1 MSENLSL
8 AGDSLAS
15 NPPDGQNPASTGRR
29 IGPWQLFVTVLPLIF
44 IIFLAIAL
52 RWQIVSEGRA
62 AGIAPDFEFITFS
75 GETVRL
81 ADFRGKGVV
90 VNFWASWCVPCRA
103 EAPLLEATW
112 RRERDRGIVF
122 IGVDYLDQEHAAKAY
137 LAEFD
142 ITYPNGPDL
151 QSQIARHYGISGVPE
166 TFFIGPDGTI
176 VSMVIGPLTNAND
189 LNQRIDAI
197 RPVQSQ

>member
-1 MSENLSL
+1 VSKNLSL

-15 NPPDGQNPASTGRR
+15 NPPDGQSPTSAQRR
-29 IGPWQLFVTVLPLIF
+29 IAPWQLFVTLLPLTF

-52 RWQIVSEGRA
+52 RWQILSEGRV
-62 AGIAPDFEFITFS
+62 AGIAPDFEFTAFS
-75 GETVRL
+75 GETIRL
-81 ADFRGKGVV
+81 TDFKGKGVV

-122 IGVDYLDQEHAAKAY
+122 IGVDYLDQEHAAQAY

-151 QSQIARHYGISGVPE
+151 QSTIARRYGISGVPE

-176 VSMVIGPLTNAND
+176 VSMVIGPLTSADD